1 MASFNCFP
9 VTIEQQKEKQLK
21 EAKVANYKEVM
32 RGKFRPIEPSFDMIQ
47 ASRAGAFGRPQPIDP
62 STIRAAQTE
71 LQQDLTG
78 RYITPDARQRAIEV
92 LREEERKKLVGTP

>member
-1 MASFNCFP
+1 
-9 VTIEQQKEKQLK
+9 
-21 EAKVANYKEVM
+21 
-32 RGKFRPIEPSFDMIQ
+32 MIQ
-47 ASRAGAFGRPQPIDP
+47 ASRAGAFGSPQPIDP